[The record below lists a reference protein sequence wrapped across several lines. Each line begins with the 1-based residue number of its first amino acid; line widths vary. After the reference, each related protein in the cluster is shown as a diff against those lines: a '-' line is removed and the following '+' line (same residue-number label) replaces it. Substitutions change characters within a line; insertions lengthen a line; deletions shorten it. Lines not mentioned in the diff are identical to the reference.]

1 MLTCY
6 FIYICKSCLQLKN
19 KPQTYK
25 QNKMKKTLLT
35 TIFVTC
41 LTLTAMAKENAAVKT
56 RPEKKTVSK
65 EDKEAAKAKKEADL
79 LEVFKIAEITPEEQ
93 VKMREFIVESGE
105 YGKQLRAD
113 PDFTDEEKILKA
125 KVYSKIK
132 NARMKELLGDAKYK
146 VYRDAVNAQKNRDL
160 KSK

>member
-1 MLTCY
+1 
-6 FIYICKSCLQLKN
+6 
-19 KPQTYK
+19 
-25 QNKMKKTLLT
+25 MKKTLLT

-41 LTLTAMAKENAAVKT
+41 LTLTAVAQEKAAVNT
-56 RPEKKTVSK
+56 PPEKTASK

-79 LEVFKIAEITPEEQ
+79 LEVFKIAGITPEEQ

-146 VYRDAVNAQKNRDL
+146 VYREAVNAQKN
-160 KSK
+160 KTSKTK

>member
-1 MLTCY
+1 
-6 FIYICKSCLQLKN
+6 
-19 KPQTYK
+19 
-25 QNKMKKTLLT
+25 MKRTLLT

-41 LTLTAMAKENAAVKT
+41 LTLTAVAQEKAAVKT
-56 RPEKKTVSK
+56 PQEKTASK

-79 LEVFKIAEITPEEQ
+79 LEVFKIAAITPEEQ

-146 VYRDAVNAQKNRDL
+146 VYRDAVNAQK
-160 KSK
+160 KTK

>member
-1 MLTCY
+1 
-6 FIYICKSCLQLKN
+6 
-19 KPQTYK
+19 
-25 QNKMKKTLLT
+25 MKKTLLT
-35 TIFVTC
+35 TIFITC
-41 LTLTAMAKENAAVKT
+41 LTLTAVAQEKAAVKT
-56 RPEKKTVSK
+56 PTEKTASK

-79 LEVFKIAEITPEEQ
+79 QEAFKIAAITPEEQ

-132 NARMKELLGDAKYK
+132 NARMKELLGEAKYK
-146 VYRDAVNAQKNRDL
+146 AYREAVNSQK
-160 KSK
+160 KTK

>member
-1 MLTCY
+1 
-6 FIYICKSCLQLKN
+6 
-19 KPQTYK
+19 
-25 QNKMKKTLLT
+25 MKKTLLT

-41 LTLTAMAKENAAVKT
+41 LTLTAVAQEKAAVKT
-56 RPEKKTVSK
+56 PPEKTASK

-79 LEVFKIAEITPEEQ
+79 LEVFKIAAITPEEQ

-146 VYRDAVNAQKNRDL
+146 IYRDAVNAQK
-160 KSK
+160 KTK

>member
-1 MLTCY
+1 
-6 FIYICKSCLQLKN
+6 
-19 KPQTYK
+19 
-25 QNKMKKTLLT
+25 MKKILLT

-41 LTLTAMAKENAAVKT
+41 LTLTAMAQEKAAVNT
-56 RPEKKTVSK
+56 PPEKTAPK

-79 LEVFKIAEITPEEQ
+79 LEVFKIAAITPEEQ
-93 VKMREFIVESGE
+93 VKMRELIAESGE

-132 NARMKELLGDAKYK
+132 NARMKELLGEAKYK
-146 VYRDAVNAQKNRDL
+146 VYRDSVNAQKNSA
-160 KSK
+160 SKTK